1 MATTEKAGSPK
12 LTLVIGTVKGLFI
25 YESNVRRTAWELSG
39 PHLSGWEIISVCGD
53 PRSGRML
60 AGTEHFEDGSTMRIS
75 SDRGQTWVGVKRN
88 PKFAKAAKGAVAATL
103 KHIWQIVPGH
113 ASQPGTWYA
122 GVDDA
127 ALFVSRD
134 DGET

>member
-1 MATTEKAGSPK
+1 
-12 LTLVIGTVKGLFI
+12 
-25 YESNVRRTAWELSG
+25 
-39 PHLSGWEIISVCGD
+39 
-53 PRSGRML
+53 
-60 AGTEHFEDGSTMRIS
+60 
-75 SDRGQTWVGVKRN
+75 
-88 PKFAKAAKGAVAATL
+88 VAATL